1 MFAKFKFKYIRKSQI
16 HFCVTSHESI
26 FFFFKYHRYRRHE
39 IIIVGDLR
47 LLHSTVCITT
57 EAEELW

>member
-1 MFAKFKFKYIRKSQI
+1 MFTKFKFKYIRKPQI
-16 HFCVTSHESI
+16 HFCVTSRESI
-26 FFFFKYHRYRRHE
+26 FLKYHYYRRHE